1 MEKKNPFVT
10 TVGFK
15 KDDSDH
21 VYVAELLNS
30 MGRGKAQYIV
40 KAVMLYQDMKE
51 SGELQR
57 AVCFSTQY
65 EHIRNVVLQ
74 VIEERER
81 QQLQVNEKQIKV
93 NMLKEKNRK
102 EEDVFMELDD
112 SALSSI
118 RASLLTFQ
126 QQ

>member
-15 KDDSDH
+15 KDDPDH

-40 KAVMLYQDMKE
+40 KAVMLYQDMQE
-51 SGELQR
+51 SGET
-57 AVCFSTQY
+57 VSTGSTYDY
-65 EHIRNVVLQ
+65 ERIRRVVLQ

-81 QQLQVNEKQIKV
+81 HLGVPVREVALPEEKKKETEPKED
-93 NMLKEKNRK
+93 MLTS
-102 EEDVFMELDD
+102 LDD
-112 SALSSI
+112 DALNGI
-118 RASLLTFQ
+118 MASLAAFQ

>member
-15 KDDSDH
+15 KDDPDH
-21 VYVAELLNS
+21 IYVAQLLNS

-40 KAVMLYQDMKE
+40 KAVMLYQDMQE
-51 SGELQR
+51 SGE
-57 AVCFSTQY
+57 AVSSGGTYDY
-65 EHIRNVVLQ
+65 ERIRRVVLQ

-81 QQLQVNEKQIKV
+81 QTGVPEREVALPEEKK
-93 NMLKEKNRK
+93 KEP
-102 EEDVFMELDD
+102 EEDMLTSLDD
-112 SALSSI
+112 DTLSVI
-118 RASLLTFQ
+118 MASLVAFQ

>member
-15 KDDSDH
+15 KDDPDH
-21 VYVAELLNS
+21 IYVAELLNS

-40 KAVMLYQDMKE
+40 KAVMLYQDMQE
-51 SGELQR
+51 SGE
-57 AVCFSTQY
+57 AVHTGSAYDY
-65 EHIRNVVLQ
+65 ERIRRVVLQ

-81 QQLQVNEKQIKV
+81 HLGVPVREVALPEEKKR
-93 NMLKEKNRK
+93 ETEP
-102 EEDVFMELDD
+102 EEDMLTSLDD
-112 SALSSI
+112 DALNGI
-118 RASLLTFQ
+118 MASLAAFQ

>member
-15 KDDSDH
+15 KDDPDH
-21 VYVAELLNS
+21 IYVAELLNS

-40 KAVMLYQDMKE
+40 KAVMLYQNMQE
-51 SGELQR
+51 SGKVPQS
-57 AVCFSTQY
+57 AGSVYDY
-65 EHIRNVVLQ
+65 ERIRRVVLQ

-81 QQLQVNEKQIKV
+81 QLGQP
-93 NMLKEKNRK
+93 MKEMGAVEESQKEPEL
-102 EEDVFMELDD
+102 EEDMLMSMDD
-112 SALSSI
+112 DTLSGI
-118 RASLLTFQ
+118 MASLAAFQ

>member
-15 KDDSDH
+15 KDDPDH
-21 VYVAELLNS
+21 IYVAQLLNS

-40 KAVMLYQDMKE
+40 KAVMLYQDMQE
-51 SGELQR
+51 SGE
-57 AVCFSTQY
+57 AVSSGGTYDY
-65 EHIRNVVLQ
+65 ERIRRVVLQ

-81 QQLQVNEKQIKV
+81 QTGVPEREVALPEEKK
-93 NMLKEKNRK
+93 KEP
-102 EEDVFMELDD
+102 EEDMLTSLDD
-112 SALSSI
+112 DTLSGI
-118 RASLLTFQ
+118 MASLAAFQ

>member
-15 KDDSDH
+15 KDDPDH

-40 KAVMLYQDMKE
+40 KAVMLYQDMQE
-51 SGELQR
+51 SGET
-57 AVCFSTQY
+57 VSTGGTYDY
-65 EHIRNVVLQ
+65 ERIRRVVLQ

-81 QQLQVNEKQIKV
+81 HLGVPVREIALPEEKK
-93 NMLKEKNRK
+93 KDTEP
-102 EEDVFMELDD
+102 EEDMLTSLDD
-112 SALSSI
+112 DALNGI
-118 RASLLTFQ
+118 MASLAAFQ
-126 QQ
+126 Q

>member
-15 KDDSDH
+15 KDDPDH
-21 VYVAELLNS
+21 IYVAELLNS

-40 KAVMLYQDMKE
+40 KAVMLYQEMQE
-51 SGELQR
+51 SGET
-57 AVCFSTQY
+57 VPTGGTYDY
-65 EHIRNVVLQ
+65 ERIRRVVLQ

-81 QQLQVNEKQIKV
+81 QMGLPVREVTLPEERKKEPEPKV
-93 NMLKEKNRK
+93 DMLTN
-102 EEDVFMELDD
+102 LDD
-112 SALSSI
+112 DALNGI
-118 RASLLTFQ
+118 MASLAAFQ

>member
-15 KDDSDH
+15 KDDPNH

-40 KAVMLYQDMKE
+40 KAVMLYQDMQE
-51 SGELQR
+51 SGEIQR
-57 AVCFSTQY
+57 AVSFSIQH

-81 QQLQVNEKQIKV
+81 QRLQVTGEQVIV
-93 NMLKEKNRK
+93 NTVKEKNR
-102 EEDVFMELDD
+102 ELEDIFMGLDD

>member
-15 KDDSDH
+15 KDDPDH
-21 VYVAELLNS
+21 IYVAELLNS

-40 KAVMLYQDMKE
+40 KAVMLYQDMQE
-51 SGELQR
+51 SGE
-57 AVCFSTQY
+57 AVPSGGAYDY
-65 EHIRNVVLQ
+65 ERIRRVVLQ

-81 QQLQVNEKQIKV
+81 QTGIPVKDVPLAEISK
-93 NMLKEKNRK
+93 KEPET
-102 EEDVFMELDD
+102 EEDMLTNLDED
-112 SALSSI
+112 ALSGI
-118 RASLLTFQ
+118 MASLAAFQ

>member
-15 KDDSDH
+15 KDDPDH
-21 VYVAELLNS
+21 IYVAELLNS

-40 KAVMLYQDMKE
+40 KAVMLYQDMQE
-51 SGELQR
+51 SGET
-57 AVCFSTQY
+57 VPTGSTYDY
-65 EHIRNVVLQ
+65 ERIRRVVLQ

-81 QQLQVNEKQIKV
+81 QLGVPVREVTIQEEKKEV
-93 NMLKEKNRK
+93 PEPEVDMLTS
-102 EEDVFMELDD
+102 LDD
-112 SALSSI
+112 DALSGI
-118 RASLLTFQ
+118 MASLAAFQ

>member
-15 KDDSDH
+15 KDAPDH

-40 KAVMLYQDMKE
+40 KAVMLYQNMQE
-51 SGELQR
+51 SGE
-57 AVCFSTQY
+57 AVLTGGTYDY
-65 EHIRNVVLQ
+65 ERIRRVVLQ

-81 QQLQVNEKQIKV
+81 QIGVPVREVALPEEKK
-93 NMLKEKNRK
+93 KELEQ
-102 EEDVFMELDD
+102 EEDMLTSLDED
-112 SALSSI
+112 ALNGI
-118 RASLLTFQ
+118 MASLAAFQ

>member
-15 KDDSDH
+15 KDDPDH
-21 VYVAELLNS
+21 VYVADLLNS

-40 KAVMLYQDMKE
+40 KAVMLYQHMQE
-51 SGELQR
+51 SGE
-57 AVCFSTQY
+57 AVHTGSAYDY
-65 EHIRNVVLQ
+65 ERIRRVVLQ

-81 QQLQVNEKQIKV
+81 HLGVPVREVALPEEKK
-93 NMLKEKNRK
+93 KETEP
-102 EEDVFMELDD
+102 EEDMLTSLDD
-112 SALSSI
+112 DALNGI
-118 RASLLTFQ
+118 MASLAAFQ

>member
-15 KDDSDH
+15 KDDPDH

-40 KAVMLYQDMKE
+40 KAVMLYQDMQE
-51 SGELQR
+51 SGE
-57 AVCFSTQY
+57 TIPTGGTYDY
-65 EHIRNVVLQ
+65 ERIRRVVLQ

-81 QQLQVNEKQIKV
+81 HLGVPVREVDLPEEKK
-93 NMLKEKNRK
+93 KETEP
-102 EEDVFMELDD
+102 EEDMLTSLDD
-112 SALSSI
+112 DALNGI
-118 RASLLTFQ
+118 MASLAAFQ
-126 QQ
+126 NNT

>member
-15 KDDSDH
+15 KDDPDH

-40 KAVMLYQDMKE
+40 KAVMLYQDMQE
-51 SGELQR
+51 SGELPQ
-57 AVCFSTQY
+57 AGGSAYDY
-65 EHIRNVVLQ
+65 ERIRRVVLQ

-81 QQLQVNEKQIKV
+81 KMGIPVKDVPLAETPK
-93 NMLKEKNRK
+93 KEPES
-102 EEDVFMELDD
+102 EEDMLTNLDED
-112 SALSSI
+112 ALRGIMASI
-118 RASLLTFQ
+118 VAFQ
-126 QQ
+126 Q

>member
-15 KDDSDH
+15 KDDPDH

-40 KAVMLYQDMKE
+40 KAVMLYQDMQE
-51 SGELQR
+51 SGE
-57 AVCFSTQY
+57 AVHTGSTYDY
-65 EHIRNVVLQ
+65 ERIRRVVLQ
-74 VIEERER
+74 VIEERE
-81 QQLQVNEKQIKV
+81 QQMGVSLREDAIPEEK
-93 NMLKEKNRK
+93 RK
-102 EEDVFMELDD
+102 EPKAKEDMLTSLDD
-112 SALSSI
+112 DALSGI
-118 RASLLTFQ
+118 MASLAAFQ